1 MSELWQLSALELAR
15 RIRSGEVSSRE
26 VVEAHIARVDAVN
39 PHLNAIVRRLD
50 DEALTAADAA
60 DRAVAA
66 GGPLGV
72 FHGVPCSVKENIDV
86 AGTPTTQGIPFLAD
100 AIATIDSP
108 TVERLRAAGAIPFA
122 RTNLPD
128 LGLRVH
134 TRSALHGLTLN
145 PWNPKVTA
153 GGSSGGEASAIASGM
168 SPLGLGNDIGGSL
181 RNPAHCCGIVSLKP
195 TVGAV
200 PFATVIE
207 PRDIGLAAQQMLAEG
222 PMARRV
228 ADVRAAFT
236 AIAGRS
242 HRDPRS
248 VPAAFTDL
256 ADKQRIT
263 IAVLAEPPGGNTDS
277 GIASAVRRAGD
288 VLADNG
294 HNVVVATP
302 PDYER
307 IEELWAMLLIADL
320 LEDRATIDFVVSD
333 QASEVLEALI
343 SRFETPTLSSTVK
356 LQSERSKILR
366 EWSEFFQA
374 HPVLISPTWGQ
385 VAFEH
390 DADALGGSMDTIMR
404 DTLRPVLPGNFLGI
418 PAAVLPFGMS
428 GGLPVGVQVMGDHF
442 TDLRCLAIAE
452 QIEAASDIVTPID
465 PVTV

>member
-1 MSELWQLSALELAR
+1 MSELWQLSALDLAG

-153 GGSSGGEASAIASGM
+153 GGSSGGEASSIASGM

-195 TVGAV
+195 TIGAV

-248 VPAAFTDL
+248 VPAVFCDL
-256 ADKQRIT
+256 ADEQRIT
-263 IAVLAEPPGGNTDS
+263 IAVLAEPPGGKTDS

-320 LEDRATIDFVVSD
+320 LEDRATIDFVVSE
-333 QASEVLEALI
+333 QASAVLEALI
-343 SRFETPTLSSTVK
+343 SRFETPTLSSMVK

-366 EWSEFFQA
+366 EWSEFFQT

-390 DADALGGSMDTIMR
+390 DADALGGSMDTTMR

-418 PAAVLPFGMS
+418 PAVVVPFGMS

-452 QIEAASDIVTPID
+452 QIETASDIVTPID